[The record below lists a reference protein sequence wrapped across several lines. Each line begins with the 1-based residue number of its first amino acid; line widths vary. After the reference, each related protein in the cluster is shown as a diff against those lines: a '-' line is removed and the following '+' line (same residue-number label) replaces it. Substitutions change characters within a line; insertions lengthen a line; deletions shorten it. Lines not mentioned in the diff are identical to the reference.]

1 MCTFAACNCNSL
13 GSVREDCEQQTGRC
27 MCHPGVTGQKC
38 NLCSNGKRLS
48 STGCTGRSPINCFYL
63 LTFFLSLSVCL
74 SVSFSLSCSRVL
86 WRGLRTSELGQD
98 RSDTKKSVLVLQ
110 VWCCVVKR
118 GLFTFV
124 FIIILKYTTTF
135 QLLFMVFLFSIL
147 CLKHHNCGDQ
157 QWRLLT

>member
-48 STGCTGRSPINCFYL
+48 STGCTGRSPIDCFYL

-74 SVSFSLSCSRVL
+74 SLSLYLAVGCVCTVL
-86 WRGLRTSELGQD
+86 KQARSE
-98 RSDTKKSVLVLQ
+98 TKKSVLVLQ
-110 VWCCVVKR
+110 VWCCVVKH

-124 FIIILKYTTTF
+124 VIIILKYTTTF